1 MSSDIQEYFVIFDT
15 NVLYHAYD
23 KKADFSSFSFNST
36 FENIIGFVNQL
47 DIYEHVVVLMI
58 VAQFQQKK
66 QMQSKHLSRQNG
78 SKAVQRKH

>member
-36 FENIIGFVNQL
+36 FENSIETYHSLITSKSLQL
-47 DIYEHVVVLMI
+47 RC
-58 VAQFQQKK
+58 FQ
-66 QMQSKHLSRQNG
+66 SC
-78 SKAVQRKH
+78 